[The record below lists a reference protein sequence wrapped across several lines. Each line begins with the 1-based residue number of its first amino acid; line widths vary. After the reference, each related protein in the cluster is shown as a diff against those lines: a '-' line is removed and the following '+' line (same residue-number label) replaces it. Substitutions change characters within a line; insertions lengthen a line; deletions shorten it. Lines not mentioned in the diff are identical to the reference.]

1 VFRAFIKSICARFID
16 FHQRLLRQE
25 SGQVLPIALAVMTL
39 GILVVGPFLNHAG
52 TALKS
57 SGEYKQ
63 LMRENYACE
72 AGIEQAIWAL
82 TNNALPGSLSEVGST
97 LTYSLNQT
105 VNSLTGH
112 ITITWQNSNGSQNNN
127 ATGTISD
134 AVLDTFLFSNSVYT
148 PQIIHISGQ
157 VFAVVYCDSSNR
169 GILATFSVDNSGNI
183 SNQLLDTS
191 VFCNTSCYEPQILNI
206 SNGIFALVFRGSG
219 NDGFIKT
226 LAISNNGAI
235 NDIGLD
241 EYEFE
246 TSNCY
251 EPAILRLNNETYCIA
266 YRGPN
271 NNGYVK
277 TIRIDISGNI
287 YNNFL
292 DSLVFDNRICS
303 EPELFHISGDIYGV
317 CYRGQ
322 SSDGTLRTFSVDSN
336 GQVGS
341 NYIDSF
347 VFDNGKGWEPD
358 IARIGPGIYA
368 VAYRDQFNDG
378 RVRTINIDNSGTIYQ
393 HIIDSL
399 DFDSGDGYK
408 PNLIQVGSH
417 VFAVVYKGTGN
428 DGNIRT
434 FRVDSNGQI
443 SNSLLD
449 SMVFDTRSSYEP
461 EILNVNADIF
471 VVAYRNSSLTGY
483 LKTIEIAS
491 GQSAN
496 NTYSI
501 NSSAGNT
508 AINASIVISG
518 LNVSV
523 QSWETTP

>member
-1 VFRAFIKSICARFID
+1 VFRAFIKSICAHFID
-16 FHQRLLRQE
+16 FHHRVLHQE
-25 SGQVLPIALAVMTL
+25 SGQVLPIALAVITL

-82 TNNALPGSLSEVGST
+82 TNNSLPGTLSEVGST
-97 LTYSLNQT
+97 LTYNLNQT
-105 VNSLTGH
+105 VNSLTCQVA
-112 ITITWQNSNGSQNNN
+112 ITWLNSNGSQNNH
-127 ATGTISD
+127 APGTIND
-134 AVLDTFLFSNSVYT
+134 AVLDTFLFFNSVYN

-157 VFAVVYCDSSNR
+157 VFAVVYRDSSNR
-169 GILATFSVDNSGNI
+169 GIVSTVSIDNSGNI

-191 VFCNTSCYEPQILNI
+191 VFCNTSCHEPQILNI
-206 SNGIFALVFRGSG
+206 SNGIFALVFRGSS

-226 LAISNNGAI
+226 VAISNTGVI

-246 TSNCY
+246 TSGCY
-251 EPAILRLNNETYCIA
+251 EPAIMRVNDETYCIA

-277 TIRIDISGNI
+277 TVQIDSSGNI
-287 YNNFL
+287 FNNFL
-292 DSLVFDNRICS
+292 DSLEFDNKNCF
-303 EPELFHISGDIYGV
+303 EPELAHISGDIYGV
-317 CYRGQ
+317 VYRGQ
-322 SSDGTLRTFSVDSN
+322 NSDGTLRTFSVDSN
-336 GQVGS
+336 GQVG
-341 NYIDSF
+341 YTCIDSF

-358 IARIGPGIYA
+358 IAQIGPGMYA
-368 VAYRDQFNDG
+368 VAYRDQSNDG
-378 RVRTINIDNSGTIYQ
+378 RVRTINIDNSGTIS
-393 HIIDSL
+393 HNIIDSL

-408 PNLIQVGSH
+408 PNLIEVGYH

-434 FRVDSNGQI
+434 FSIDSNGQI
-443 SNSLLD
+443 ANILLD
-449 SMVFDTRSSYEP
+449 SLVFDNRSAYEP
-461 EILNVNADIF
+461 EILNVNADIY

-508 AINASIVISG
+508 AINASIVIAG
-518 LNVSV
+518 LDVSV
-523 QSWETTP
+523 QSWKTTP